1 MARAMMNL
9 SGRAASYPFGPA
21 ATSQNLCDDALT
33 MSKPAGR
40 IHEIEHHAA
49 DWATTRPVVSGTQGV
64 IAAGHPLVSMAG
76 MRMLLAGGNAFDA
89 AVAAGFAAAVV
100 EPTASYTLCGEC
112 VALVYDARRRET
124 QALSGQGTAPGLAT
138 IELFRKRGLDRI
150 PTGPGS
156 DAHLSFTVPGAVDA
170 YLTLLETLGTKTI
183 SEVLAPALH
192 YAERGFPMY
201 EYMHRLLAIPETRS
215 QFDVYPPGGTAVFYP
230 GGRVPEVGEVFV
242 QPALAGTLRK
252 LMEVDA
258 QGCDHRQAGIAAAR
272 QRFYRG
278 DVAATIGAFSERLG
292 GLLRASDLAGYHA
305 GLESPVRVAFA
316 GREIVA
322 QGAWTQGPVLLQA
335 LGMLATLDLRAL
347 GHNSP
352 RYIHVVTEA
361 LKLAFADRERYYGD
375 AGAVPLAELLSPA
388 YARQRAALIRQDR
401 AMPEAPPAGDPHG
414 RGAAGSA
421 RPVTPG
427 ARGTGVAAGG
437 ADGTTHIAAIDRD
450 GNMVCLTPSGGVF
463 RKSAFAPE
471 LGCTLSTRSEMF
483 VLEDGH
489 PNALT
494 PGKRP
499 RTTLV
504 SYLICEDGVPTTTVG
519 CPGGDDQSQADLQI
533 VLNLVV
539 FGMNPQQAVEA
550 SRFSTQTLVNSFYP
564 RAYRP
569 GQLNVEPGIPESTR
583 AELRALGHSVSE
595 IGACGIGAVVTR
607 RDPASGA
614 LSAGADPRRPTYA
627 LAW

>member
-1 MARAMMNL
+1 M
-9 SGRAASYPFGPA
+9 STPA
-21 ATSQNLCDDALT
+21 
-33 MSKPAGR
+33 PR
-40 IHEIEHHAA
+40 VHEMEHHSA
-49 DWATTRPVVSGTQGV
+49 DWATTRPVVSGMQGV
-64 IAAGHPLVSMAG
+64 VASGHPLVSMAG
-76 MRMLLAGGNAFDA
+76 MRMLMAGGNAFDA
-89 AVAAGFAAAVV
+89 SVAAGFAAAVV

-112 VALVYDARRRET
+112 VALVYDARRGET
-124 QALSGQGTAPGLAT
+124 RALNGQGTAPALAT
-138 IELFRKRGLDRI
+138 IGLFRGRGHDRI
-150 PTGPGS
+150 PTGPGR

-170 YLTLLETLGTKTI
+170 YLTLLEELGTKTV
-183 SEVLAPALH
+183 SEVLAPAVQ

-201 EYMHRLLAIPETRS
+201 EYMHRMLAIPETRS

-230 GGRVPEVGEVFV
+230 NGRVPQVGEVFV

-252 LMEVDA
+252 LVEVDA
-258 QGCDHRQAGIAAAR
+258 QACDPRESGIAGAR

-278 DVAATIGAFSERLG
+278 DIAAAIGGFSERLG
-292 GLLRASDLAGYHA
+292 GLLRASDLAGYRA
-305 GLESPVRVAFA
+305 RLESPTRMTFA

-335 LGMLATLDLRAL
+335 LAMLATVDLRAL
-347 GHNSP
+347 GHNSV
-352 RYIHVVTEA
+352 RYIHMVTEA

-375 AGAVPLAELLSPA
+375 APGVPMAELLAPA
-388 YARQRAALIRQDR
+388 YARERAALIRADR
-401 AMPEAPPAGDPHG
+401 AMPEAPAPGDVRGYGAMPAARPAATSA
-414 RGAAGSA
+414 RGSVAAAGGS
-421 RPVTPG
+421 G
-427 ARGTGVAAGG
+427 AAAGG

-489 PNALT
+489 PNALV

-504 SYLICEDGVPTTTVG
+504 NYLICENGVPTTTVG
-519 CPGGDDQSQADLQI
+519 CPGGDDQAQADLQL
-533 VLNLVV
+533 VLNVLV

-550 SRFSTQTLVNSFYP
+550 PRFSTQTLINSFWP
-564 RAYRP
+564 REYKP
-569 GQLNVEPGIPESTR
+569 GQLNVEPGIAERTR
-583 AELRALGHSVSE
+583 AELRALGHAVTE
-595 IGACGIGAVVTR
+595 TGACGIGAVVTR
-607 RDPASGA
+607 RDPETGA

>member
-138 IELFRKRGLDRI
+138 IELFRERGLDRI

-230 GGRVPEVGEVFV
+230 GGRVPEVGELFV

-258 QGCDHRQAGIAAAR
+258 QG
-272 QRFYRG
+272 
-278 DVAATIGAFSERLG
+278 V
-292 GLLRASDLAGYHA
+292 
-305 GLESPVRVAFA
+305 
-316 GREIVA
+316 
-322 QGAWTQGPVLLQA
+322 
-335 LGMLATLDLRAL
+335 
-347 GHNSP
+347 
-352 RYIHVVTEA
+352 
-361 LKLAFADRERYYGD
+361 
-375 AGAVPLAELLSPA
+375 
-388 YARQRAALIRQDR
+388 
-401 AMPEAPPAGDPHG
+401 
-414 RGAAGSA
+414 
-421 RPVTPG
+421 
-427 ARGTGVAAGG
+427 
-437 ADGTTHIAAIDRD
+437 
-450 GNMVCLTPSGGVF
+450 
-463 RKSAFAPE
+463 
-471 LGCTLSTRSEMF
+471 
-483 VLEDGH
+483 
-489 PNALT
+489 
-494 PGKRP
+494 
-499 RTTLV
+499 
-504 SYLICEDGVPTTTVG
+504 
-519 CPGGDDQSQADLQI
+519 
-533 VLNLVV
+533 
-539 FGMNPQQAVEA
+539 
-550 SRFSTQTLVNSFYP
+550 
-564 RAYRP
+564 
-569 GQLNVEPGIPESTR
+569 
-583 AELRALGHSVSE
+583 
-595 IGACGIGAVVTR
+595 
-607 RDPASGA
+607 
-614 LSAGADPRRPTYA
+614 
-627 LAW
+627 